1 MRVTQARIV
10 HEHLQ
15 LIFDE
20 TAGLRIFNDYTV
32 SGVKEVG
39 ELRNLALLNASQD
52 PSQVVLSFESGITLI
67 VSLLPEAY
75 HGPEAMVL
83 NKEGEPIFVWN

>member
-1 MRVTQARIV
+1 MAISLTDPCYYDP
-10 HEHLQ
+10 
-15 LIFDE
+15 F
-20 TAGLRIFNDYTV
+20 TFT
-32 SGVKEVG
+32 
-39 ELRNLALLNASQD
+39 LLNASQD